1 MRYIL
6 FSVVFIVASCQN
18 KQSEADAFGNFE
30 AEERLVSA
38 ESSGKIM
45 EWTVEEGQRLEA
57 GQIVGRLDSTQV
69 VLKIAQLEAAIRAV
83 LAKTPAI
90 STQLAVFDD
99 QASVITTSITN
110 LEREQKRVDNLVKK
124 EAATPQQLD
133 QLNDQLAQLKRQ
145 LEVVQAQKA
154 AAFANLKVQQ
164 TGITAEVAPLEQQ
177 IAQLRDQLLKCRIA
191 VPAAGVVLTTYAAL
205 GEVAVLGKPLFK
217 MADLDKMVLRAY
229 ISGGQLSSVKIGQE
243 VTVSVDGLEGQ
254 SISRTGKV
262 TQIADKAEFTPKV
275 IQTKEERVNLVYAIQ
290 IAVSNEDGIF
300 KIGMPAEVQF

>member
-243 VTVSVDGLEGQ
+243 VTVSVDGPEGQ
-254 SISRTGKV
+254 SIARTGKV

-290 IAVSNEDGIF
+290 IAVSNEDGIL

>member
-6 FSVVFIVASCQN
+6 FSVVFLLVACQN
-18 KQSEADAFGNFE
+18 KQSQADAFGNFE

-57 GQIVGRLDSTQV
+57 GQVVARLDSTQV
-69 VLKIAQLEAAIRAV
+69 VLKMAQIEATIRAV

-90 STQLAVFDD
+90 SAQLAVYDD

-124 EAATPQQLD
+124 DAAIPQQLD
-133 QLNDQLAQLKRQ
+133 QLNDQLAQFKRQ
-145 LEVVQAQKA
+145 LEVVKAQKA

-177 IAQLRDQLLKCRIA
+177 IAQLRDQLQKCRIT

-205 GEVAVLGKPLFK
+205 GEVTSVGKPLFK

-243 VTVSVDGLEGQ
+243 VTVLVDGPDGQ
-254 SISRTGKV
+254 AITRTGKV

-290 IAVSNEDGIF
+290 IAVANEDGIL

>member
-6 FSVVFIVASCQN
+6 FSVVFIMAACQN
-18 KQSEADAFGNFE
+18 RQSEADAFGNFE

-243 VTVSVDGLEGQ
+243 VTVSVDGPEGQ
-254 SISRTGKV
+254 SIARTGKV

-290 IAVSNEDGIF
+290 IAVSNEDGIL